1 MTFSYFA
8 TVARGLESIAAQ
20 ELERLGAKEVRP
32 DFTGVHFVGDR
43 AMLYRVNLWARTIFK
58 VLVPLREFYCPNSE
72 ILYREVQKI
81 SWDKYLQ
88 PHKTLAVNSTGGI
101 KNLITPTS
109 QLYKLK
115 MRS

>member
-72 ILYREVQKI
+72 ILYREVQK
-81 SWDKYLQ
+81 S
-88 PHKTLAVNSTGGI
+88 PGI
-101 KNLITPTS
+101 NTYSPTR
-109 QLYKLK
+109 L
-115 MRS
+115 